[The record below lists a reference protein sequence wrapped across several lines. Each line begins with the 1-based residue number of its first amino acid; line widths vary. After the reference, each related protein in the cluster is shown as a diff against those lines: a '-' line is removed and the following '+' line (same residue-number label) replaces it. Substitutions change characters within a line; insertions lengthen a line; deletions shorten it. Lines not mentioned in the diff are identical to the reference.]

1 VCSRRAKQVRGAA
14 PCAVR
19 DCVVASSHAAAPA
32 GERMHSV
39 GGEAAACRRLACVTR
54 SAPDPH
60 KASFVSLGMGRIQ
73 GVPALGFQSSYTA
86 KLPFVSARLRKKNIA
101 VSFPAQPTR
110 SDAIP
115 VSTPPDRTLATAT
128 AARSRGGGATL
139 AAREARKRR
148 REVEAW
154 RREVEGWRRE
164 STPASSSRTTSWNS
178 VAAFSPVSAF
188 RPPAL
193 SFFPLSSGRRVS
205 RAQARAA
212 GVMDRA
218 RPSWFRSCRGSC
230 WCRRPS
236 WSRQSRIAPGPVAR
250 AAGAVGMARPLRQ
263 WRLRSCAA
271 FLVPSPRIEWFNNA

>member
-1 VCSRRAKQVRGAA
+1 
-14 PCAVR
+14 VR

-115 VSTPPDRTLATAT
+115 VSTPPDRTLAI
-128 AARSRGGGATL
+128 ARSRGGGVKAESL
-139 AAREARKRR
+139 WWRERRGSGGARWRPGAARWRAGGANPHRR
-148 REVEAW
+148 AL
-154 RREVEGWRRE
+154 
-164 STPASSSRTTSWNS
+164 
-178 VAAFSPVSAF
+178 PV
-188 RPPAL
+188 PHPGTL
-193 SFFPLSSGRRVS
+193 SQL
-205 RAQARAA
+205 
-212 GVMDRA
+212 
-218 RPSWFRSCRGSC
+218 
-230 WCRRPS
+230 
-236 WSRQSRIAPGPVAR
+236 
-250 AAGAVGMARPLRQ
+250 
-263 WRLRSCAA
+263 
-271 FLVPSPRIEWFNNA
+271 SPR

>member
-86 KLPFVSARLRKKNIA
+86 KLPFVSA
-101 VSFPAQPTR
+101 QPTR

-115 VSTPPDRTLATAT
+115 VSTPPDRTLAI
-128 AARSRGGGATL
+128 ARSRGGGVKAESL
-139 AAREARKRR
+139 WWRERRGSGGARWRPGAARWRAGGANPHRR
-148 REVEAW
+148 AL
-154 RREVEGWRRE
+154 
-164 STPASSSRTTSWNS
+164 
-178 VAAFSPVSAF
+178 PV
-188 RPPAL
+188 PHPGTL
-193 SFFPLSSGRRVS
+193 SQL
-205 RAQARAA
+205 
-212 GVMDRA
+212 
-218 RPSWFRSCRGSC
+218 
-230 WCRRPS
+230 
-236 WSRQSRIAPGPVAR
+236 
-250 AAGAVGMARPLRQ
+250 
-263 WRLRSCAA
+263 
-271 FLVPSPRIEWFNNA
+271 SPR